1 MDDFDEF
8 GAVVAAL
15 AAELDELGC
24 FCEQGAALGCAGDAD
39 AVSRAELEE
48 SFVAQ
53 QPQGAQH
60 GVGVDVHDG
69 CEMARGWEAFT
80 GFGFAVGDRAAD
92 LCGDLVVQEG
102 WVVAVDLDID
112 QCASHSS
119 ATDHR
124 ITRIDLSH
132 AQRMTLTTEQPPPE
146 APDAGV
152 IKEARARQR
161 RHRRVFG
168 VAVAALMAGLVTY
181 QADGGAP
188 PKPSP
193 TPNNFSS
200 ITPVVHGVS
209 FRSPGG
215 PAEASFAMHEPA
227 GVILLAQISAP
238 RGVRAV
244 VDATNPFGGSARI
257 ATIADRRDPSRPCRL
272 RGGVN
277 VCTQAY
283 EACPLVE
290 ATWRFHIVKLSGPAG
305 PVRVDFIVGARP
317 SQT

>member
-1 MDDFDEF
+1 
-8 GAVVAAL
+8 VA
-15 AAELDELGC
+15 C
-24 FCEQGAALGCAGDAD
+24 
-39 AVSRAELEE
+39 
-48 SFVAQ
+48 
-53 QPQGAQH
+53 
-60 GVGVDVHDG
+60 
-69 CEMARGWEAFT
+69 GWEAFA

-102 WVVAVDLDID
+102 WVGPVDLDID
-112 QCASHSS
+112 HCASHSS
-119 ATDHR
+119 AIDGR

-132 AQRMTLTTEQPPPE
+132 AQRMTLTTEPPPPE

-168 VAVAALMAGLVTY
+168 VLFAALVVGLISY
-181 QADGGAP
+181 QAGGGAP
-188 PKPSP
+188 RKPSP
-193 TPNNFSS
+193 SSNDLSS
-200 ITPVVHGVS
+200 ITSVAHSVS
-209 FRSPGG
+209 FRSPPGR
-215 PAEASFAMHEPA
+215 AEASFAMHEPA

-244 VDATNPFGGSARI
+244 VDATNPFGGSASV
-257 ATIADRRDPSRPCRL
+257 ATIATRRDPSHPCRL
-272 RGGVN
+272 RDRVN

-305 PVRVDFIVGARP
+305 AVRVDFIVGARP